1 MSAPALLIPG
11 RRRRAARSLWILS
24 STIAV
29 FSVGLA
35 VARLI
40 PPAAPAYVAVL
51 LSTTTLVLNAAAVW
65 LHRTASVGRRG
76 SQTLEWSGWL
86 GLIGPCL
93 TGFAWTGAGAVLPI
107 VWTPLLTLLGAA
119 GWLVWSSLE
128 PVDRPAERVRSRT
141 HPPLRSP
148 RPAEQSAEGTGC
160 PVSSHGTQQRPSDVA
175 LDQVPPWEGEGEPPL
190 DTEVTQRLVRR
201 RTAEGEVLEVSAALD
216 FAPGEQRISLHLP
229 ISPPLSSVPEVEC
242 EPWEGEDLEL
252 QVGAA
257 YPHGVRIDARRRGDA
272 VAAHRARISVW
283 IQSVSQRRAA

>member
-1 MSAPALLIPG
+1 MSAPALLVPG

-24 STIAV
+24 STVAV
-29 FSVGLA
+29 FSLGLA

-40 PPAAPAYVAVL
+40 PPAAPSYVSVL
-51 LSTTTLVLNAAAVW
+51 LSTTTLVLNAAAIW
-65 LHRTASVGRRG
+65 LQRTDSVRRRG
-76 SQTLEWSGWL
+76 PQTLEWSGWV

-93 TGFAWTGAGAVLPI
+93 TGFAWTGTGAVLPI

-128 PVDRPAERVRSRT
+128 PVDRPEERVQSGT

-148 RPAEQSAEGTGC
+148 RPAEQAADEQVLPTSSNGTA
-160 PVSSHGTQQRPSDVA
+160 QRLPSVELNPD
-175 LDQVPPWEGEGEPPL
+175 PPSIENLEPPL
-190 DTEVTQRLVRR
+190 DPEVTQRLVRR

-272 VAAHRARISVW
+272 VAAQRARIGVL